1 MQLFNIRR
9 SDPTEDRGA
18 FIGGAIC
25 IAVFMMAL
33 VGFSEIAPPDRAPH
47 PDRVSTLHVQ
57 QSSISR

>member
-1 MQLFNIRR
+1 MQLFNVRR

-33 VGFSEIAPPDRAPH
+33 IGLSKIAPPNRTPH
-47 PDRVSTLHVQ
+47 QDSVSTLHVP